1 MLRSQHSFRR
11 QHATR
16 ESRRMKP
23 PAPDDESRS
32 IREAA
37 FRLLAVRAR
46 TAEELRRRLAGKG
59 FAADLAETVIADLQ
73 ADGYQSDEDFARQYA
88 QEKRTRAGWAP
99 ARVRREL
106 RAKGVQAELAAEVV
120 ANLFAGEDL
129 AAGILPRVLRR
140 WQSSQGLPL
149 ETRRRRLSGYLQR
162 RGYDWPTIKAVL
174 TAAARADE
182 HGVQEGSDRD

>member
-1 MLRSQHSFRR
+1 
-11 QHATR
+11 
-16 ESRRMKP
+16 MKP
-23 PAPDDESRS
+23 PGPDDERRR

-46 TAEELRRRLAGKG
+46 TAVELRRRLAGKG
-59 FAADLAETVIADLQ
+59 FAADLAEAVIADLQ
-73 ADGYQSDEDFARQYA
+73 TDGYQSDADFARQYA
-88 QEKRTRAGWAP
+88 QEKWTLAGWAP
-99 ARVRREL
+99 SRVRREL

-120 ANLFAGEDL
+120 TNLFAGEDL
-129 AAGILPRVLRR
+129 AAGILPRVMRR

-182 HGVQEGSDRD
+182 HGAQEGSDRD